1 MPDATPNAASM
12 AESIPLIR
20 NANHKKPKRYNIFGF
35 NISLFTL
42 PQIVRFISSC
52 IAEEKRVVFASQNMH
67 GIHTYF
73 RNPAF
78 RALHRRCYARID
90 GMPVVWLAR
99 AAGVPARTRHRV
111 AWIDMFWPLMAR
123 AERLGWRVFY
133 LGADQ
138 SVLDSGV
145 AAIKAR
151 HPALDL
157 TTHHGYFDARH
168 DSAENAAVVDRIN
181 SVRPDLLIVGMGMP
195 RQETW
200 VLENEKHL
208 SAKVIMT
215 SGACMEVIAGALPTP
230 PRWMGPLCLEWL
242 YRLASTPRRSAY
254 RYLVEPWVTLWLML
268 RFNIVQRLGGNRL
281 APSGEEFG

>member
-1 MPDATPNAASM
+1 MPDATPNAAQLPD
-12 AESIPLIR
+12 SIPLIPKE
-20 NANHKKPKRYNIFGF
+20 NQKKPKRYNIFGF
-35 NISLFTL
+35 NICLFTL

-73 RNPAF
+73 SDPAF
-78 RALHRRCYARID
+78 RELHKRCYARID

-99 AAGVPARTRHRV
+99 AAGVPARVRHRV

-133 LGADQ
+133 LGASDT
-138 SVLDSGV
+138 VLEQGS
-145 AAIKAR
+145 ARILAR
-151 HPALDL
+151 HPGLNL
-157 TTHHGYFDARH
+157 TTHNGYFDASR
-168 DSAENAAVVDRIN
+168 DSDENAAVVEHIN
-181 SVRPDLLIVGMGMP
+181 ALRPDLLIVGMGMP

-200 VLENEKHL
+200 VLENERRL

-215 SGACMEVIAGALPTP
+215 SGACMEVIAGILPTP
-230 PRWMGPLCLEWL
+230 PRWMGPLGLEWA
-242 YRLASTPRRSAY
+242 YRLVSTPRRTAY

-268 RFNIVQRLGGNRL
+268 RFNLARRSAANRL
-281 APSGEEFG
+281 AASGEEFG